1 MSQAERRHF
10 RGEEKVRI
18 LRLHLLEGKAVSDLC
33 EQHKITP
40 SLFYQ
45 WQRTFFENGM
55 RAFEGSSHALAGD
68 FEGHR
73 DGDADSL
80 RAVQGP
86 ALRLAE
92 VDRDERYRDEYEGD
106 GDHPSPEGT
115 TRSWKGA
122 FRPSDVGVQDGKP
135 CCSLPRHGSQQ
146 SRALCGARGRL
157 PSGGGRCGCGPS
169 LRGG

>member
-1 MSQAERRHF
+1 MRVLLGGGLVRDPLAAESLDLFLQLLVLGLRA
-10 RGEEKVRI
+10 EEV
-18 LRLHLLEGKAVSDLC
+18 GG
-33 EQHKITP
+33 P
-40 SLFYQ
+40 SVGVL
-45 WQRTFFENGM
+45 
-55 RAFEGSSHALAGD
+55 EGSSHALAGD

-80 RAVQGP
+80 SAVQGS

-106 GDHPSPEGT
+106 GDQPSPEGT